1 MKKVVH
7 ASTKLLE
14 RDGVACPI
22 YQEKEYC
29 PPWILAQPLVS
40 IIEES
45 VGLCQNLS
53 LIIIAWKE
61 VVKEVMV
68 CWAKK
73 YSLEMLVTGSF
84 FSANRVQKMLHK
96 T

>member
-61 VVKEVMV
+61 VVK
-68 CWAKK
+68 
-73 YSLEMLVTGSF
+73 GSDGVLSQEIF
-84 FSANRVQKMLHK
+84 FGNACNRQFFFC
-96 T
+96 